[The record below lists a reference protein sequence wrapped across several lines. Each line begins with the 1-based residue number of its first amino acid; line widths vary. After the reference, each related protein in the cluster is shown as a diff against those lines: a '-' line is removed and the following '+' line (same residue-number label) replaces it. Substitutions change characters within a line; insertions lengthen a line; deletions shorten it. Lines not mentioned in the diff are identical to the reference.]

1 MSFFN
6 FFVILILKNLIKIND
21 GGNYEK
27 EIIYCN
33 FNFIINNFLFF
44 LILKKENYKKAE
56 NIESLVERQ
65 DKITNNL
72 KIDGYTFENPNIIIN
87 PYEISP
93 LTALVIFKTEENVE
107 IKVTIKGIDEL
118 STFTHTFEKG
128 REHYLPI
135 YGLYADYNN
144 EILMEYDLNGEHKSK
159 IINIKTDKLDN
170 NIELAEVVN
179 KKKVK
184 N

>member
-1 MSFFN
+1 MKKKLFIA
-6 FFVILILKNLIKIND
+6 ILTLLLII
-21 GGNYEK
+21 
-27 EIIYCN
+27 
-33 FNFIINNFLFF
+33 FLFF

-107 IKVTIKGIDEL
+107 IKVTIKGTDEL

-135 YGLYADYNN
+135 YGLYADYDN

-159 IINIKTDKLDN
+159 IINIKTDKLDSN
-170 NIELAEVVN
+170 VELAEVVN
-179 KKKVK
+179 KKSEKLHNMQRIFLEYK
-184 N
+184 KI